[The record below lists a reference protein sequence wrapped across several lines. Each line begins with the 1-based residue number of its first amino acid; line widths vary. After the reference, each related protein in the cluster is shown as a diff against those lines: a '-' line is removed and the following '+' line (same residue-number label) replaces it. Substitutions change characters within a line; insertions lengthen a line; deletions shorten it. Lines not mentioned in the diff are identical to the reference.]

1 MIIKIIDITEII
13 LSKMLSLKIR
23 FIVRFLKLDKKIET
37 PFSILLHEY
46 FLVKMFPLE
55 EKLYIHNGIQKTK
68 E

>member
-1 MIIKIIDITEII
+1 
-13 LSKMLSLKIR
+13 MLSLKIR

-55 EKLYIHNGIQKTK
+55 EKLYIHTGIQKTK
-68 E
+68 EKTI